1 MVHPI
6 ITGRAERPAEP
17 DEHTPRSVVD
27 RALSILEAFHG
38 SDRPLSLS
46 DISRRCGLPIATCY
60 RIVLRLVNWGALER
74 DEDNHYRI
82 GLRLWEIASLAPRS
96 VGLQRVA
103 RPHLLALY
111 EATGCAAHLAV
122 REGTDCVS
130 IERIQNP
137 RRPTARP
144 RTGNRYP
151 MHPTAIGLVLLANA
165 PDEVRQYAV
174 HHDLDELTPRTQT
187 DPDELLRELDRIRT
201 AGYAITDRQ
210 VDYKH
215 VSVAAPVRSRAG
227 DVIAAV
233 SLSFEYDGK
242 RSAESL
248 VPIVCHAASQLSRA
262 IAKRHSAAAA

>member
-1 MVHPI
+1 MPVPLREEAVGHA
-6 ITGRAERPAEP
+6 THDLG
-17 DEHTPRSVVD
+17 PRSVVD
-27 RALSILEAFHG
+27 RALSILAAFHG
-38 SDRPLSLS
+38 TDRPLSLS
-46 DISRRCGLPIATCY
+46 DISRRCSLPIATCY

-96 VGLQRVA
+96 VGLQRIA

-122 REGTDCVS
+122 REGAECVS
-130 IERIQNP
+130 IDRIQNP

-151 MHPTAIGLVLLANA
+151 MHPTAIGLVLLAHA
-165 PDEVRQYAV
+165 PDDIRGFVMAGN
-174 HHDLDELTPRTQT
+174 LDELTPRTT
-187 DPDELLRELDRIRT
+187 TAPDELLRELDRIRT

-210 VDYKH
+210 VDHKH

-227 DVIAAV
+227 EVVAAV
-233 SLSFEYDGK
+233 SLSYEFDGK
-242 RSAESL
+242 TAAESL
-248 VPIVCHAASQLSRA
+248 VPIVCHAASQISRA
-262 IAKRHSAAAA
+262 IARRGAAEAA